1 MCAKN
6 MRQLLQQL
14 TEFDLRWLA
23 ALPTHIR
30 ISGAESGAGK
40 DVVLVHAGL
49 LPGVPL
55 AAQSNRTL
63 TSIRSV
69 LPDGSPCFAGAGG
82 RTVCGATAGA
92 GTGASAADVGAPW
105 GALWTGP
112 DHVIF
117 GHDSRR
123 RLQLHPFATGIDT
136 GCVFGGNLTAL
147 LLPSWNRVT
156 VAAGRAYC
164 CDEPNRRL
172 LELDRRNNTPGTG

>member
-1 MCAKN
+1 M
-6 MRQLLQQL
+6 
-14 TEFDLRWLA
+14 
-23 ALPTHIR
+23 
-30 ISGAESGAGK
+30 
-40 DVVLVHAGL
+40 
-49 LPGVPL
+49 
-55 AAQSNRTL
+55 
-63 TSIRSV
+63 
-69 LPDGSPCFAGAGG
+69 
-82 RTVCGATAGA
+82 
-92 GTGASAADVGAPW
+92 ASAADVGAPW